1 MSPVLN
7 NKDIIRLLETSPPIV
22 EGLLDIEKQLQPGG
36 LDLTVQT
43 IASFSSSGAIGFDNK
58 ERILSDT
65 SPLSFTASGTI
76 NLATGCYLITYNEVV
91 HLPQNIMALGLPR
104 SSLLR
109 CGVNIHT
116 AVWDAGYSGRS
127 QSLLVIYN
135 PMGFLLHR
143 NAKVLQLIFFQLSRP
158 VEQGYTG
165 IFQGENL

>member
-7 NKDIIRLLETSPPIV
+7 SKDIKRQLDTSPPIV
-22 EGLLDIEKQLQPGG
+22 EGLLDIEKQLQPCGI
-36 LDLTVQT
+36 DLTLQT
-43 IASFSSSGAIGFDNK
+43 VASFSSPGAIGYDNK

-65 SPLSFTASGTI
+65 SPLSFTDSGTI

-109 CGVNIHT
+109 CGVSINT

-143 NAKVLQLIFFQLSRP
+143 NAKILQIIFLRLNSP

-165 IFQGENL
+165 IFLGENL

>member
-1 MSPVLN
+1 LRNSFNLVVLISLY
-7 NKDIIRLLETSPPIV
+7 KRLPH
-22 EGLLDIEKQLQPGG
+22 
-36 LDLTVQT
+36 
-43 IASFSSSGAIGFDNK
+43 
-58 ERILSDT
+58 
-65 SPLSFTASGTI
+65 
-76 NLATGCYLITYNEVV
+76 ITYNEVV

-127 QSLLVIYN
+127 QSLLVVYN

>member
-1 MSPVLN
+1 MSPMLN
-7 NKDIIRLLETSPPIV
+7 SKDIKRLLDTSPPII
-22 EGLLDIEKQLQPGG
+22 EGLLDIEKQLQPNGI
-36 LDLTVQT
+36 DLTLQT
-43 IASFSSSGAIGFDNK
+43 VASFSSPGAIGYDNK

-65 SPLSFTASGTI
+65 SPLSFTDSGTI

-109 CGVNIHT
+109 CGVSINT

-143 NAKVLQLIFFQLSRP
+143 NAKVLQIIFFQLSSP

-165 IFQGENL
+165 IFLGENL

>member
-7 NKDIIRLLETSPPIV
+7 NKDIVRLLDTSPPIV
-22 EGLLDIEKQLQPGG
+22 EGLLDIKKQLQPSGI
-36 LDLTVQT
+36 DLTLQT
-43 IASFSSSGAIGFDNK
+43 VASFSSPGAIGYDNK
-58 ERILSDT
+58 ERIISDT
-65 SPLSFTASGTI
+65 SPLSFTDSGTI
-76 NLATGCYLITYNEVV
+76 SLATGCYLITYNEVV

-109 CGVNIHT
+109 CGVSINT

-143 NAKVLQLIFFQLSRP
+143 NAKVLQLIFFQLSSP
-158 VEQGYTG
+158 VEQGYDG